1 MAQAQTA
8 KSAKKGFTLP
18 AFVVI
23 IVALIVSELIF
34 HFVFGDASHFKDSL
48 KKEPKPG
55 DYMGIIYKGGF
66 VVPILMTM
74 FLVVITFA
82 IERYLTIGK
91 AAGTGNLE
99 TFLQNVKT
107 KLAANDI
114 SGAMAECDKQK
125 GSVANVVQAGLR
137 KYAEME
143 KNTELEGEKKVLAIQ
158 QEIEESTAL
167 ELPSLEQNLT
177 VIATIASVGTLI
189 ALLGTVIGMIKAFA
203 ALATSGTPDPA
214 ALATGISEALI
225 NTALGIFTSALA
237 IIFYN
242 LFTSKIDKLTYGIDE
257 IGYSLTQ
264 SFASR
269 KH

>member
-66 VVPILMTM
+66 IVPFLMTM

-99 TFLQNVKT
+99 TFLQNIKT

-125 GSVANVVQAGLR
+125 GSVQKMYGEEVYALFQKIKQIFDPFGLLNPGV
-137 KYAEME
+137 K
-143 KNTELEGEKKVLAIQ
+143 LA
-158 QEIEESTAL
+158 STN
-167 ELPSLEQNLT
+167 EDMRSSLRSN
-177 VIATIASVGTLI
+177 
-189 ALLGTVIGMIKAFA
+189 
-203 ALATSGTPDPA
+203 
-214 ALATGISEALI
+214 
-225 NTALGIFTSALA
+225 
-237 IIFYN
+237 
-242 LFTSKIDKLTYGIDE
+242 
-257 IGYSLTQ
+257 YSLDYLY
-264 SFASR
+264 
-269 KH
+269 KHMPRS